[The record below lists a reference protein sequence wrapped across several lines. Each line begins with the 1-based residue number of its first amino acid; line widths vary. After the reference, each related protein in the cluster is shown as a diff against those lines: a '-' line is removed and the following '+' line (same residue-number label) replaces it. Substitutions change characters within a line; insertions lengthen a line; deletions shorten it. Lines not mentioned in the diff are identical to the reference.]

1 MCDYSLFGIRNRLAS
16 EGENLTVHRFRTGSV
31 GLASVSD
38 PTTAICIPPGTQLT
52 IQDIPERL
60 QARLAVSC
68 CEKVVFF
75 ERSARP
81 YEYRDAIKFGNG
93 SDVLLQEL
101 ADGQRVM
108 VLSLGARELP
118 GGPQRTS
125 TEEFLYAHSPAA

>member
-38 PTTAICIPPGTQLT
+38 PATAICIPPGAQLMV
-52 IQDIPERL
+52 QDIPERL
-60 QARLAVSC
+60 QARLGVSC
-68 CEKVVFF
+68 CEKAVFF

-93 SDVLLQEL
+93 ADVLLQEL
-101 ADGQRVM
+101 ADGERVT
-108 VLSLGARELP
+108 VLSLGPPELVRD
-118 GGPQRTS
+118 QQTTR
-125 TEEFLYAHSPAA
+125 TEEFSYVRSLTS